1 MNVGSTLKAN
11 AKTTKIVQPCVSP
24 LDHPAEFAE
33 SATVFCTA
41 LGDHRFDTARTK
53 PLTMR
58 LGVVAA
64 ICVDDLGL
72 AKRSAAYAANGRD
85 RVNERQQL
93 GNVVTIRASQ
103 DCTDGHAVGVDEDVM
118 LRTWSRAIGGV
129 RASFSPAPT
138 ARTEDEST
146 AAREKS
152 SSPASRNLASSNSC
166 NALHTPAFCQ
176 SRKRLQ
182 QVGPDPNPSLVER
195 SHQRIPVLNTNRMPF
210 SAARSEIGSRP
221 GYFLRRG
228 FGDGSKGS
236 INAHS
241 SSSMIGAPIPL
252 VPVVQ
257 TTKVNSLPKRLTAPL
272 GSF

>member
-1 MNVGSTLKAN
+1 VNVGPTLKAN
-11 AKTTKIVQPCVSP
+11 AKTTKVVEPCVST
-24 LDHPAEFAE
+24 LDHPAEFAQSAAVF
-33 SATVFCTA
+33 SATP
-41 LGDHRFDTARTK
+41 GDHRFDAALAK

-58 LGVVAA
+58 LRVVAT
-64 ICVDDLGL
+64 ICVDDLRL
-72 AKRSAAYAANGRD
+72 LKRSAARATNGWN

-93 GNVVTIRASQ
+93 GNVVAIRAGQ
-103 DCTDGHAVGVDEDVM
+103 DCTDGDAIGVDEDVM
-118 LRTWSRAIGGV
+118 LGTWSRAICGV

-138 ARTEDEST
+138 ARTDDEST
-146 AAREKS
+146 AARVKS
-152 SSPASRNLASSNSC
+152 SSPASRNFASSNSC
-166 NALHTPAFCQ
+166 NVFHTPAFCQ

-182 QVGPDPNPSLVER
+182 QVGPEPNPNFVDR

-228 FGDGSKGS
+228 FGGGSKGS

-241 SSSMIGAPIPL
+241 SSSIIGAPIPL
-252 VPVVQ
+252 VPVAQ
-257 TTKVNSLPKRLTAPL
+257 MAKVNSLPKRLTAPS